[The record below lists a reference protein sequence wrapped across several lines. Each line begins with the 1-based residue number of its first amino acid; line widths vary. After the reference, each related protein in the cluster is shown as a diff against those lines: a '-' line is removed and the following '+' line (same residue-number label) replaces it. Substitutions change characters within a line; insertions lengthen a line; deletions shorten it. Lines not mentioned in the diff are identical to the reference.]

1 MVIALIGNQNCGKTT
16 LFNRLTGARQHV
28 GNFPGVTVD
37 AKTGQMKAFP
47 ECCVVDLP
55 GIYSL
60 RPYSGEE
67 LLTRHFLLQEKPDGI
82 INIADATN
90 IERNLY
96 LTLQVLE
103 MGIPTVLALNMMD
116 EVTGNGGKIDV
127 KGMADMLG
135 VPVVPISAAK
145 NEGIALLAQTM
156 VETAGQKQAP
166 HAISYDAEPIKRCKR
181 EIMSFIQPVLKEQA
195 TPLSF
200 CVTKLIEQ
208 DQEIVDSLHLSAK
221 ELEQVESTVARME
234 RQCGLDRN
242 AALAEN
248 RYAFIERVCA
258 KNVQKAKQSKEKQR
272 SIRIDRILMN
282 RVLALPL
289 FFLIILTVFWLTFS
303 VIGPIGQAAMEKGI
317 AFLSAAIDQALTAA
331 HVHPILQ
338 SLCMEGIF
346 SGVGSVLSFLP
357 IILILFFFLSLLED
371 SGYMTRIAFV
381 MDKPMRKIG
390 LSGKSIV
397 PLLIGFGC
405 TVPAV
410 MSTRTLPSERD
421 RKMTILL
428 IPYMSCSAKIP
439 IYAMFSAAFFAG
451 GKAFILFEI
460 YLIGILIS
468 LVAATVLRRTLYKG
482 EAAEFVMELPN
493 YRIPSMKSVLILM
506 WEKAKDFIMK
516 AFTVI
521 FMASIVI
528 WFLQS
533 FDVHMQLVAQTGD
546 SMLAGVGKFLSP
558 LFRPLGFDRWELATA
573 LVTGLTAKET
583 VISTLSVLTGDA
595 SLTILFADKIAA
607 FSFLLFTLLYTPC
620 AASFAAIRREFRS
633 FSKAILIAL
642 SQCLVAYTVAFVF
655 YHFASLVMM
664 FLA

>member
-37 AKTGQMKAFP
+37 AKTGPMKAFP
-47 ECCVVDLP
+47 ECSVVDLP

-82 INIADATN
+82 INIADAAN

-116 EVTGNGGKIDV
+116 EVTGNGGKIDI
-127 KGMADMLG
+127 KGMSDLLG

-145 NEGIALLAQTM
+145 NEGIDLLAKT
-156 VETAGQKQAP
+156 VFETARQKQAP
-166 HAISYDAEPIKRCKR
+166 RTIQYDAKPIDQCKR
-181 EIMSFIQPVLKEQA
+181 EIMSLVRSSLKDE
-195 TPLSF
+195 TLPLSF

-208 DQEIVDSLHLSAK
+208 DEEIVDSLKLSAQ
-221 ELEQVESTVARME
+221 ELTQMEETVARME
-234 RQCGLDRN
+234 RQYGLDRH

-258 KNVQKAKQSKEKQR
+258 KTVKKAKQSKEKQR
-272 SIRIDRILMN
+272 SIWLDRILMN

-303 VIGPIGQAAMEKGI
+303 VIGPLGQEGMEKGI
-317 AFLSAAIDQALTAA
+317 AFVSESIDRALTAA
-331 HVHPILQ
+331 HVHPVLQ
-338 SLCMEGIF
+338 SLCMDGIF

-357 IILILFFFLSLLED
+357 IILVLFFFLSLLED

-451 GKAFILFEI
+451 GKGLILFEI
-460 YLIGILIS
+460 YLIGVLIS
-468 LVAATVLRRTLYKG
+468 LVAAAVLRRTLYKG

-521 FMASIVI
+521 FIASIVI

-533 FDVHMQLVAQTGD
+533 FDVRMQLVSQTSD
-546 SMLAGVGKFLSP
+546 SMLAGIGKFLSP

-573 LVTGLTAKET
+573 LVTGLSAKET
-583 VISTLSVLTGDA
+583 VISTLSVLTGGA
-595 SLTILFADKIAA
+595 SLTGLFANKLSA

-620 AASFAAIRREFRS
+620 VAAFAAIRREFQS
-633 FSKAILIAL
+633 FLKAFMIAL
-642 SQCLVAYTVAFVF
+642 SQCLVAYAVAFSF
-655 YHFASLVMM
+655 YHIASFIML
-664 FLA
+664 FLP